1 MNNFKNLTKLCF
13 LIVVI
18 FEISAV
24 ISNISDGYPPFYLF
38 DLSNRFSTDSSGH
51 FIYLFSV
58 LGIFFIL
65 ADALNK
71 FENKT
76 QHNETTSNTNL
87 GDRTEKVDAM
97 LENSNLCGG
106 IILGGTVFSLY
117 VTIVWTITIGYESYG
132 WIIIP
137 IIIVINLMLIGLIH
151 NILEFLYKKR
161 FIS

>member
-87 GDRTEKVDAM
+87 GDRTEKEVDAM

-106 IILGGTVFSLY
+106 IILGGTAFLSVCHY
-117 VTIVWTITIGYESYG
+117 CVD
-132 WIIIP
+132 
-137 IIIVINLMLIGLIH
+137 NH
-151 NILEFLYKKR
+151 NWL
-161 FIS
+161 